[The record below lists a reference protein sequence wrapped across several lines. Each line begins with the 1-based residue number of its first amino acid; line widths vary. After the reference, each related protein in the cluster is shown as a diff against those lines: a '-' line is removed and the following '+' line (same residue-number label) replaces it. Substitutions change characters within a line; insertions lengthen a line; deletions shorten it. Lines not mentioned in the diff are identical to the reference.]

1 MRCAVMLIY
10 GFKLVV
16 IPFYEEHIS
25 TQASTPAQN
34 GTSTDTKPS
43 SIKSEPVAHPDTIK
57 SEKFYTLQAKQT
69 STSLSSY
76 TIDLRKLDN
85 WLEMRIID
93 IEFLYGYYEPTLF
106 ILCESNMT
114 WVGRYAVK
122 KDTCNSVALS
132 LNLNQ
137 KTHPIIWPV
146 DKLPS
151 DVIKCLA
158 VPPPIGGILLF
169 GVNSLIY
176 INQSVPSHGVSLNS
190 IAKAT
195 SSYPFKSMESTRI
208 TLDSSQS
215 VFIASDRMVLSLKGG
230 EIYIVTL
237 ITDSESLRNVKSF
250 SIEKGPGSVI
260 ASCLVKCNEGHI
272 FIGSRLGN
280 SVLLKYTAK
289 ASQHAP
295 SEELSSS
302 DHHPEPSGVEMSPE
316 RARDTDYDELD
327 HILEMNE
334 VKSSTF
340 SDIQSYSF
348 EICDIL
354 LNIAPCGYSI
364 LGESAGDYSEF
375 ESGGGAGSSQFDLVT
390 SSGHTK
396 NGAISVLQ
404 RSLRPEV
411 IASFQIPDIVDMW
424 SVFNDSEPSSASHTY
439 LFLSKADSTTVL
451 QLANEITELDKD
463 NSIFCTKSPTLC
475 CSNLAENK
483 FIVQVTAGGM
493 YLYAGCSAESS
504 ATGGELV
511 FSLDLMPKLDSRI
524 KLASVCDPYV
534 VVLTEKGA
542 VLVFKL
548 ESDRLVEL
556 EQSCASNCAC
566 LALFKDESRMF
577 SQAGSGSSENRN
589 ENDSDETKMDTSRS
603 AAEASSNERDL
614 DDEEELLYGTAHN
627 LNDAGAKGGGD
638 EAASYITK
646 LLTDMEPMK
655 RGALTAAAAAAAA
668 HPLEPEPKLA
678 QAPRIVTFWML
689 AAGFDGSLA
698 FIKLKESEL
707 SLVYTVA
714 KFCLAPR
721 HIPLQNQ
728 PKQDDLNTTQAQ
740 TAPAPVRSSSLIE
753 NTQPYI
759 HELLMLAVGHD
770 KARPMLIAR
779 IEEDLIVYEAFLSNA
794 ELINLKRVNHEI
806 VIRDKK
812 KRKFQSRKSTFEMG
826 ASDAPM
832 DQEFFGKRTKHTQ
845 LLRRFESV
853 ASYAGFFIAGTHP
866 YLVFFCPRA
875 GLVSHPLWLD
885 QSVLS
890 FVPLRNTSI
899 TLAGFVY
906 VNRTFDIRICTLPA
920 EDSNGKL
927 QIYYDSPWVLKKV
940 QIRQTVHFLCYHE
953 ESKTYAVVTSVS
965 EPSNKIV
972 QLGGED
978 KETEAF
984 EKEEGFILPNKS
996 QFFIQLYTPNGW
1008 EMLPLGKYTL
1018 AEWEH
1023 VSCLKLVSLPYEGHS
1038 SGFRSYLAASTV
1050 NCYNEDVN
1058 TRGRVLIFDVIE
1070 AVPEP
1075 GQPLTAIKMKTILE
1089 KDQKGPV
1096 TCLESVGGYLLG
1108 GVGQKMFIWEY
1119 KNNELLGKAFIDT
1132 HFFIHK
1138 MVTLKNFVLIADLHK
1153 SISLIRFQQE
1163 YTKLSY
1169 VAKVG
1174 FKS

>member
-1 MRCAVMLIY
+1 
-10 GFKLVV
+10 
-16 IPFYEEHIS
+16 
-25 TQASTPAQN
+25 
-34 GTSTDTKPS
+34 
-43 SIKSEPVAHPDTIK
+43 
-57 SEKFYTLQAKQT
+57 
-69 STSLSSY
+69 
-76 TIDLRKLDN
+76 
-85 WLEMRIID
+85 
-93 IEFLYGYYEPTLF
+93 
-106 ILCESNMT
+106 
-114 WVGRYAVK
+114 
-122 KDTCNSVALS
+122 
-132 LNLNQ
+132 
-137 KTHPIIWPV
+137 
-146 DKLPS
+146 
-151 DVIKCLA
+151 
-158 VPPPIGGILLF
+158 
-169 GVNSLIY
+169 
-176 INQSVPSHGVSLNS
+176 
-190 IAKAT
+190 
-195 SSYPFKSMESTRI
+195 
-208 TLDSSQS
+208 
-215 VFIASDRMVLSLKGG
+215 
-230 EIYIVTL
+230 
-237 ITDSESLRNVKSF
+237 
-250 SIEKGPGSVI
+250 
-260 ASCLVKCNEGHI
+260 
-272 FIGSRLGN
+272 
-280 SVLLKYTAK
+280 
-289 ASQHAP
+289 
-295 SEELSSS
+295 
-302 DHHPEPSGVEMSPE
+302 MSPE
-316 RARDTDYDELD
+316 QARDNEYDELD

-364 LGESAGDYSEF
+364 LGESVGDYSEF
-375 ESGGGAGSSQFDLVT
+375 ESASSNQFDLVT

-411 IASFQIPDIVDMW
+411 IASFQINDIVDMW
-424 SVFNDSEPSSASHTY
+424 SVFNNSEPSSASHTY

-483 FIVQVTAGGM
+483 FIVQVTGSGL
-493 YLYAGCSAESS
+493 YLYAGCSAES
-504 ATGGELV
+504 ATGGGELV

-548 ESDRLVEL
+548 ESECLVEL
-556 EQSCASNCAC
+556 EQSCVSNCAC

-577 SQAGSGSSENRN
+577 SQADSCLSNRN
-589 ENDSDETKMDTSRS
+589 ENESDETKMDTSKT
-603 AAEASSNERDL
+603 AEASSNERDVD
-614 DDEEELLYGTAHN
+614 DDEEELLYGTSHN
-627 LNDAGAKGGGD
+627 LNDANAKGGDG

-655 RGALTAAAAAAAA
+655 KSAIAS
-668 HPLEPEPKLA
+668 HPIESEPKLA

-689 AAGFDGSLA
+689 AASYDGSLA
-698 FIKLKESEL
+698 FIKLKESEI

-721 HIPLQNQ
+721 HIPLQSQ
-728 PKQDDLNTTQAQ
+728 SKQDDLSSTQAAQ
-740 TAPAPVRSSSLIE
+740 TTPAPIRSSSLIE

-770 KARPMLIAR
+770 KSRPMLIAR
-779 IEEDLIVYEAFLSNA
+779 IEEDLIVYEAFLSNS
-794 ELINLKRVNHEI
+794 EHINLKRVNHEI
-806 VIRDKK
+806 IIRDKK
-812 KRKFQSRKSTFEMG
+812 KRKFQNRKSTFEMG
-826 ASDAPM
+826 ASGSDAPM
-832 DQEFFGKRTKHTQ
+832 DQEFFAKRTKHTQ

-853 ASYAGFFIAGTHP
+853 ASYAGFFVAGTYP

-875 GLVSHPLWLD
+875 GLISHPLWLD

-899 TLAGFVY
+899 TLSGFVY
-906 VNRTFDIRICTLPA
+906 VNKNFDIRICTLPV
-920 EDSNGKL
+920 EDCNGKL

-953 ESKTYAVVTSVS
+953 ESKTYAVVTSVL

-978 KETEAF
+978 KETESF

-1169 VAKVG
+1169 VAKVCL
-1174 FKS
+1174 KN